1 MTDVQRQIFAF
12 SGILKIERDTRTNG
26 DLTNFALGLCGKSEG
41 QRVCWLPTAVGDS
54 PLAVEAK
61 TKAFEEQRPDVD
73 FSALTLFMQPN
84 VPDVRKHLL
93 SQDII
98 LVEGGSVVNLM
109 AVWKVHG
116 LTRIMRECWDRGVV
130 LAGASAGSL
139 CWHTGGPTDSFGDAL
154 APFHDGLGLL
164 PFSNGV
170 HDDFPD
176 QPRRDTYR
184 RLVADGSLGAGY
196 ATEDGVGLHYLG
208 TSLKEAVTIRPT
220 SSAWWIEPDGTGG
233 YSESRVEARFI

>member
-1 MTDVQRQIFAF
+1 MA
-12 SGILKIERDTRTNG
+12 SGP
-26 DLTNFALGLCGKSEG
+26 
-41 QRVCWLPTAVGDS
+41 VAVRG
-54 PLAVEAK
+54 
-61 TKAFEEQRPDVD
+61 DVD
-73 FSALTLFMQPN
+73 RDLRGRQRRAEPRARRGLAGGEVDHLAY
-84 VPDVRKHLL
+84 VLLPDLGHGWVAASWGRRVDRGRTKPSPAQAIPRAGAPDRLPRGVGP
-93 SQDII
+93 SI

-164 PFSNGV
+164 PFSNV

-184 RLVADGSLGAGY
+184 RLVADGTLGAGY

-220 SSAWWIEPDGTGG
+220 SSAWRIEPDGTGG